1 MKTSYVFR
9 FVIACFCTL
18 LLGSNAFAQSFQLNG
33 ATTSCTSAN
42 IVPTSSGV
50 NVQASPVGC
59 IVVGSTGGGTTAVVS
74 SISPSCANAGSAI
87 TINGQNLAGATS
99 VVVGGQTVSPPFTSI
114 SATAIQLSVPA
125 TATAGAGTL
134 TVNTPVGSPTIGFQ
148 VGNCVAPT
156 ITLVALSTAPTV
168 AVTTAPG
175 GSKVTLTG
183 TSFTGASVAVGG
195 SPVTIT
201 AGGTATQIEITLPSV
216 ASTSGITVTNAIGS
230 VTAPFTVIADPGIG
244 DRDKNGTLLP
254 IPSKVPYIIPG
265 AGGNGAGVNAYDM
278 DAAARCG
285 NANPAVTKN
294 WQHNIDLANYRAYQA
309 TDEIIM
315 GGGQTLSYR
324 FTAPAGALSLI
335 SFNETT
341 FTAFRPSMMS
351 ISTKPCD
358 FDVSKLQPATR
369 DYCYVNSSTLNAVYY
384 HVTSAPVAAPYC
396 KLIPDQVYY
405 LNVRFLNVGGTPTDS
420 CTNGSCGGI
429 LTFR

>member
-18 LLGSNAFAQSFQLNG
+18 LLSSSAFAQSFQLNG
-33 ATTSCTSAN
+33 AATSCTSAN
-42 IVPTSSGV
+42 IVPTNSGV
-50 NVQASPVGC
+50 NVQASPIGC
-59 IVVGSTGGGTTAVVS
+59 IVVGNPGGGTNATLS
-74 SISPSCANAGSAI
+74 SVSPSCANAGSAI
-87 TINGQNLAGATS
+87 TVNGQNLAGATS
-99 VVVGGQTVSPPFTSI
+99 VVVGGQTVPSPFTSI
-114 SATAIQLSVPA
+114 SATAIQLTVPA
-125 TATAGAGTL
+125 NATAGAGTL

-168 AVTTAPG
+168 AVTSAPG

-183 TSFTGASVAVGG
+183 TAFTGASVSVGG

-201 AGGTATQIEITLPSV
+201 AGGTATQIEITLPSA
-216 ASTSGITVTNAIGS
+216 ASTSGIAVTNAIGS
-230 VTAPFTVIADPGIG
+230 VTAPFTVTAVVGGVEANI
-244 DRDKNGTLLP
+244 RGTPLP
-254 IPSKVPYIIPG
+254 DPSKVPYVIPSSG
-265 AGGNGAGVNAYDM
+265 DNGAGVNAWEM
-278 DAAARCG
+278 DAVARCG
-285 NANPAVTKN
+285 NATPAVTKN
-294 WQHNIDLANYRAYQA
+294 WQHNIDLATYRAYQT

-324 FTAPAGALSLI
+324 FKAPADARSLI

-358 FDVSKLQPATR
+358 FDVSKLQAATR

-384 HVTSAPVAAPYC
+384 HVTTGPTSAPFC
-396 KLIPDQVYY
+396 KLAPDQVYY

-420 CTNGSCGGI
+420 CTGGSCGGI